1 MASSEWY
8 YSARYSS
15 LFAIRVLSRL
25 AAGIL
30 AGLVHLHLG
39 VFHHQSA
46 FVRQRHEL
54 EAHIDRAHRALG
66 AAAVNAGIETALAA
80 LLHDLLID
88 LEDFRLAAVELG
100 HLHIGEAEVGGTD
113 INAVDSL

>member
-30 AGLVHLHLG
+30 AGLRDLHLG
-39 VFHHQSA
+39 VGHHQA
-46 FVRQRHEL
+46 ALVRQRDEL

-66 AAAVNAGIETALAA
+66 AGAVDARMQAALAA
-80 LLHDLLID
+80 LFYDLLID
-88 LEDFRLAAVELG
+88 LENFRLVAVEFW
-100 HLHIGEAEVGGTD
+100 HQAIGEAEIGRPD
-113 INAVDSL
+113 ID